1 MSSVRSMLFA
11 TFSFVVSLFVSATA
25 IAADFEKAPFDK
37 AVFDQLQQE
46 GTPVLIDV
54 FATWCPTCKKQQQVI
69 GEYFAENPDS
79 EIKVLVIDYD
89 TQSEWVKHF
98 KAPRQS
104 TLYLYKNNEQLWFSV
119 AETRKEKIFS
129 ALNSGG

>member
-1 MSSVRSMLFA
+1 MPATRQILFIA
-11 TFSFVVSLFVSATA
+11 FSLVLSLFVSGAA
-25 IAADFEKAPFDK
+25 LAADFNKAPFDK
-37 AVFDQLQQE
+37 DLFDKLQAQGE
-46 GTPVLIDV
+46 TVLVDV
-54 FATWCPTCKKQQQVI
+54 YATWCPTCKKQQQVL
-69 GEYFAENPDS
+69 GEYFAENPNS